1 MCALDQDLKTLI
13 QEAAEFVADL
23 PESIQP
29 LAFQLLVHGQTC
41 PSSVPNVGK
50 TDTVDVAPEPEPEP
64 SPPMDEGAGWAS
76 ILAREAGVAEDKIR
90 SLLGRDEEGLYVIHA
105 DFGDR
110 EADRI
115 RNIGVL
121 VLWGARVLTKDIYAP
136 QTLLYRAHTRLGQS
150 TRNITTDSPRCQ
162 CRWAED
168 VPANRGLAYASCAD
182 HQDLR
187 RVTHICQPIPFSRD
201 TGWGTIAQD

>member
-150 TRNITTDSPRCQ
+150 TRNITNAMGREPTARAVNVAGQ
-162 CRWAED
+162 KM
-168 VPANRGLAYASCAD
+168 
-182 HQDLR
+182 
-187 RVTHICQPIPFSRD
+187 F
-201 TGWGTIAQD
+201 

>member
-1 MCALDQDLKTLI
+1 MCRQGGICMCALDQDLKTLI

-150 TRNITTDSPRCQ
+150 TRNITNAMGREPTARAVNVAGQKMFQLIGDWRTRAAQ
-162 CRWAED
+162 IIKTYAE
-168 VPANRGLAYASCAD
+168 
-182 HQDLR
+182 
-187 RVTHICQPIPFSRD
+187 
-201 TGWGTIAQD
+201 